1 MKTLRHAAVAALL
14 AAPLAAQEPVYQHEQ
29 EYSFKFKVD
38 ALLRQEWTRDI
49 FVSATETRNE
59 SRRRGRVLP
68 RIEIGVNKLSLGV
81 GGDFDYSN
89 DKNVDP
95 KPALL
100 RDNYDSRDARLDLA
114 FASLKPASWIQI
126 QGGRFA
132 MPIGLTEMI
141 WDRDLRP
148 QGGALTLETR
158 DKGPFNR
165 LAATGLLAE
174 GSHVFVDKKTRTLM
188 LSGEAT
194 FAAGAQS
201 KLTLT
206 GSYVEWKRLD
216 GLEPMIRRQN
226 SRVSGAPAPAPL
238 AKDYKVLDAV
248 ARYRTD
254 GSVPLQ
260 LVADYCVNTA
270 VDTDKNGLWLAAVL
284 GSLQNSVARLEY
296 TYAKVDKD
304 ATVAAYA
311 ADDFFWATGW
321 DGHRL
326 ELGLKTNKHASLHA
340 IGQLQRFKDS
350 PRAEERDHNVKRAR
364 LELRMSY

>member
-1 MKTLRHAAVAALL
+1 LL
-14 AAPLAAQEPVYQHEQ
+14 QAQEPAYQHEQ

-38 ALLRQEWTRDI
+38 AVLRQEWTRDI

-59 SRRRGRVLP
+59 TRRRGRVLP
-68 RIEIGVNKLSLGV
+68 RIEIGVNKLQLGM

-89 DKNVDP
+89 DKNVEP

-114 FASLKPASWIQI
+114 FASLRPASWLQI
-126 QGGRFA
+126 QGGRFP
-132 MPIGLTEMI
+132 MPVGLTEMI
-141 WDRDLRP
+141 WDKDLRA
-148 QGGALTLETR
+148 QGGALTLEAR
-158 DKGPFNR
+158 DVGPFKQ

-174 GSHVFVDKKTRTLM
+174 GSHVFEDKKTRTLL
-188 LSGEAT
+188 LSGEAS

-206 GSYVEWKRLD
+206 GSYMEWKRLD

-226 SRVSGAPAPAPL
+226 SRVPGAPAPAPL
-238 AKDYKVLDAV
+238 AKDYKVLDGV

-254 GSVPLQ
+254 ASVPLQ

-270 VDTDKNGLWLAAVL
+270 VDADNHGLWLAAVL
-284 GSLQNSVARLEY
+284 GSLQDSVGRLEY

-311 ADDFFWATGW
+311 TDDFFWATGW
-321 DGHRL
+321 AGQRL
-326 ELGLKTNKHASLHA
+326 ELALKTNKHASLHA

-350 PRAEERDHNVKRAR
+350 PRSEERDHKVKRAR
-364 LELRMSY
+364 LELRLSY